1 MRRVM
6 LVLVVLLV
14 IPRAAVAQDP
24 IPAILSMRE
33 RAEVR
38 DAWLERR
45 LDTVVPMLMRR
56 EGIDLWVLVAREYNE
71 DPVLKTMLP
80 ATWLNARRRTI
91 LLFHDRGSDADGNDL
106 GVERLAI
113 ARYAVGHAFP
123 AAWDPDTQP
132 DQWARVAELIA
143 ERDSQRIALNRST
156 TFALADGL
164 TDTEFDGLN
173 AALSEADRA
182 RIVSGEALS
191 IGWLET
197 RIPEEM
203 AVYPQIVKIAQA
215 IIAEGFSE
223 QVITP
228 GVTTVEDVEWWY
240 RDRIRDLNLVTWF
253 HPSVSVQR
261 ATSGPRSGDFSDWGS
276 GNATIQPGDLLH
288 VDLGI
293 TYLGLNTDTQEHAY
307 VLRPGEADAPGDLK
321 AALAVGNRLQD
332 ILTDEFAAGRTG
344 NEILAA
350 ALAQADR
357 EGIDATIYTH
367 PLGYHG
373 HGAGPSIGMW
383 DKQGGVPGKGDYPLY
398 ANTAHSIEL
407 NAAVPIP
414 AWDDQPVRIMLEQDA
429 FFDGEAV
436 WYIDGRQTELHLVP
450 RASHTGPLRPV
461 PEAAEMGAR

>member
-1 MRRVM
+1 MRRVL
-6 LVLVVLLV
+6 LVLAALLL
-14 IPRAAVAQDP
+14 IPRDAVAQDP

-56 EGIDLWVLVAREYNE
+56 EGVDMWVLVAREYNE

-91 LLFHDRGSDADGNDL
+91 LLFYDRGEE

-113 ARYAVGHAFP
+113 ARYAVGDAFP

-143 ERDSQRIALNRST
+143 ERDPQRIALNRST

-164 TDTEFDGLN
+164 TATEFDGLN
-173 AALSEADRA
+173 AALSEDHRA

-240 RDRIRDLNLVTWF
+240 RDRIRALNLVTWF

-307 VLRPGEADAPGDLK
+307 VLRPGEADAPDDLK
-321 AALAVGNRLQD
+321 AALVVGNRLQD

-350 ALAQADR
+350 ALAQAEQ

-398 ANTAHSIEL
+398 AHTAHSIEL

-414 AWDDQPVRIMLEQDA
+414 AWDGQPVRIMLEQDA

-436 WYIDGRQTELHLVP
+436 WYIDGRQTTLHLVP

-461 PEAAEMGAR
+461 REAAEMGAR